1 MSRRVALPAKAPLV
15 SQGEPWRAA
24 PEGIKVSVSPRIFT
38 LAISLA
44 VWYAALRSVAEEFR
58 LRFSPYELM
67 MSPASLLSQRPLDAP
82 VTLCYSIS
90 QRSFPPLSAD
100 PRIGR
105 ARKCGEASFFTPA
118 VSTTALPGRNQ
129 RETAHGFSLPVQGW
143 RFLGGGESGIP
154 AS

>member
-1 MSRRVALPAKAPLV
+1 MFLKGS
-15 SQGEPWRAA
+15 WRAA

-58 LRFSPYELM
+58 LRVFPHELM

-90 QRSFPPLSAD
+90 QRSFPALCAG

-105 ARKCGEASFFTPA
+105 AQSCREASFFTLA
-118 VSTTALPGRNQ
+118 VLSASLPGRNQ

-154 AS
+154 ASETTLW